1 MMQADW
7 ELLET
12 NTHQDHVIAHVIGA
26 TILGYFSADETACVA
41 LDIGFIWTIF
51 VDGEMGLVP
60 QTMAI
65 SELNVDVDTKAVLRA
80 DMDALTGPHGSEP
93 RLITPAGEPF
103 LISDVHFYAN
113 GDERRIL
120 VICENSSLGIETS
133 LATGL
138 IRFQHQPG

>member
-1 MMQADW
+1 MQADW

-12 NTHQDHVIAHVIGA
+12 NTHQDHVVAHVVGA
-26 TILGYFSADETACVA
+26 TVLGYFTADETACLL

-60 QTMAI
+60 QSMAI
-65 SELNVDVDTKAVLRA
+65 GELNVDVETRAVLRA
-80 DMDALTGPHGSEP
+80 DIDALSGLSGSGPQ
-93 RLITPAGEPF
+93 LITPAAEPL
-103 LISDVHFYAN
+103 LISDVHLYAN

-120 VICENSSLGIETS
+120 VTCETSSLAIET
-133 LATGL
+133 AIKTGQ